1 MSTKR
6 GLGRGLSELLS
17 ESKQA
22 LDVAIEERASSDQ
35 GQSHLP
41 TDILQP
47 GEYQPRRNIDYES
60 LEELANSIR
69 AQGIIQPIIVRSIGD
84 NRYEIIA
91 GERRW
96 RAAQIAGLDSV
107 PVIIRDIPD
116 ESAMVMALIENIQR
130 EDLNAIEEATAL
142 QRLINEFD
150 MTHDET
156 AQAVGK
162 SRATISNLLR
172 LLSLNDDVKQM
183 LEQGD
188 LEMGHARALLSLQ
201 GHGQSEAA
209 KSVAGKGLSVRE
221 TEQWVK
227 RLQYPASEKLQ
238 KSPDPDVQRLQ
249 SKLSETLGAKVIIQ
263 HSQKGNG
270 KLTIH
275 YNSLDELDGVLEH
288 ILPSDKAGQ

>member
-1 MSTKR
+1 MITKQR

-22 LDVAIEERASSDQ
+22 LDVTIEARPASDQ
-35 GQSHLP
+35 GQTQLP
-41 TDILQP
+41 IDVLQP
-47 GEYQPRRNIDYES
+47 GQYQPRKTMDHDS
-60 LEELANSIR
+60 LEELARSIL
-69 AQGIIQPIIVRSIGD
+69 AHGIIQPIIVRSVGQ

-96 RAAQIAGLDSV
+96 HAAQRAGLHSV
-107 PVIIRDIPD
+107 PVIVRDISD
-116 ESAMVMALIENIQR
+116 EAAMAMALIENIQR

-150 MTHDET
+150 MTHDEI

-162 SRATISNLLR
+162 SRTTISNLLR
-172 LLSLNDDVKQM
+172 LLGLNADVKIM

-201 GHGQSEAA
+201 GHSQSEAA
-209 KSVAGKGLSVRE
+209 KSVVGNGLSVRE

-227 RLQYPASEKLQ
+227 RLQNPPSEKPQ
-238 KSPDPDVQRLQ
+238 KSQDPDVRRLQ

-288 ILPSDKAGQ
+288 IK